1 MNKFKEALRRIFAE
15 EPNTFAAVAIVI
27 TAILL
32 ILAMVAVIAAI
43 LNVLPHTVLMA
54 LIATTAVPT
63 AIYYLKKNWPK
74 E

>member
-1 MNKFKEALRRIFAE
+1 MNKFKEALRRIFTE

-27 TAILL
+27 TSILL
-32 ILAMVAVIAAI
+32 ILAMVTVIAAV
-43 LNVLPHTVLMA
+43 LKVLPHAVLMT
-54 LIATTAVPT
+54 LIAIAAVPT